1 MHGEILIW
9 SNETEFIKINEGTG
23 DNLLREDQEEGY
35 VDYIN
40 CDFISYDGTE
50 FVEEDGRMML
60 LKDLYQDKFHN
71 IPELL
76 HYLIDEQLIPD
87 NEYLVLYPKNQVKGS
102 KWEETKDNV

>member
-1 MHGEILIW
+1 MQSEILIW

-23 DNLLREDQEEGY
+23 DNLMREDQEEGY

-50 FVEEDGRMML
+50 FVEEDGAIHL
-60 LKDLYQDKFHN
+60 LKDLYQDIFHS

-76 HYLIDEQLIPD
+76 HYLINQQIIPD
-87 NEYLVLYPKNQVKGS
+87 TEYIILYPKNQAKVS

>member
-1 MHGEILIW
+1 M
-9 SNETEFIKINEGTG
+9 
-23 DNLLREDQEEGY
+23 REDQEEGY

-50 FVEEDGRMML
+50 FVEEDGGTIL
-60 LKDLYQDKFHN
+60 LKELYQEKFHN

-87 NEYLVLYPKNQVKGS
+87 NEYLVLYPK
-102 KWEETKDNV
+102 TKPRFPNGKKQRTMYKSI